1 MPDATRGDPG
11 SLPPAPA
18 PPPATAPPPPRRWF
32 GSVRLRATV
41 AVAALFGVALTLGVL
56 GFVHLVR
63 DRLVEEVHTADRA
76 ALEHLARDL
85 QASSTLPAVL
95 PVPADRPSAQ
105 LQVVAPDGEVL
116 AASASLAGTPSLLPV
131 DQLATV
137 TGPVTSGPRPVP
149 TTPVPGGAP
158 ANRQPTPAGPLGAR
172 PPAQAS
178 GGQGQPGPAGPVG
191 PVGAPAGRPAGTA
204 LPAPVAGVEDV
215 RRGADLP
222 GQPAPGSDWALTSVR
237 SPSPYGPVTL
247 VAATPLDDVQAG
259 LTELTQALAV
269 AIPVLVALI
278 AAMAWVLVGRAL
290 RPVHA
295 ITDQADRI
303 TAANLHERVPM
314 PGGDDEITHLART
327 MNAMLGRLEASTT
340 RQRRFVS
347 DASHELRSPV
357 AAIRTEV
364 EVALLHPDRADWA
377 VVARN
382 VLAEDERLDR
392 IVTDLLLLARLDED
406 PGRARPTVEVDLDEL
421 VRAEAARTR
430 RLPVDLTGVRPAK
443 VPGRPEELARLVG
456 HLLDNAA
463 RHGRHQVAVA
473 VVPDGRRVVLT
484 VDDDG
489 AGIPPARRAE
499 VFARFGRLEEAR
511 ARDTGGAGLGLAVV
525 RRIVQAHGGQVHV
538 DEAPLGGARVVVEL
552 PAVPVP

>member
-1 MPDATRGDPG
+1 MADGPR
-11 SLPPAPA
+11 
-18 PPPATAPPPPRRWF
+18 RRWF

-41 AVAALFGVALTLGVL
+41 AVAALFAVALSAGAAA
-56 GFVHLVR
+56 FVHLVR
-63 DRLVEEVHTADRA
+63 DRLVDEVHTADRA
-76 ALEHLARDL
+76 ALDHLARDL
-85 QASSTLPAVL
+85 QSTTDLPTVL

-105 LQVVAPDGEVL
+105 LQVVTPDGQVL
-116 AASASLAGTPSLLPV
+116 AASASLAGVPSLLPA
-131 DQLATV
+131 DQLVPVA
-137 TGPVTSGPRPVP
+137 GPAAAPA
-149 TTPVPGGAP
+149 PGGAVGGAP
-158 ANRQPTPAGPLGAR
+158 VAR
-172 PPAQAS
+172 PP
-178 GGQGQPGPAGPVG
+178 GQP
-191 PVGAPAGRPAGTA
+191 APAGRAPAPVARPTTS
-204 LPAPVAGVEDV
+204 LPPPVAGVEDV
-215 RRGADLP
+215 QRGADLP
-222 GQPAPGSDWALTSVR
+222 GQPAPASDWALTSVR
-237 SPSPYGPVTL
+237 TLSPHGPITL

-259 LTELTQALAV
+259 LTELTRALVV
-269 AIPVLVALI
+269 AIPLLVALI
-278 AAMAWVLVGRAL
+278 ALMAWVLVGRAL

-295 ITDQADRI
+295 ITEQADRI

-327 MNAMLGRLEASTT
+327 MNAMLGRLEASTA
-340 RQRRFVS
+340 RQRRFVA

-357 AAIRTEV
+357 ASIRTEM
-364 EVALLHPDRADWA
+364 EVALLHPERADWPA
-377 VVARN
+377 VASN

-392 IVTDLLLLARLDED
+392 IVTDLLLLARLDEGAG
-406 PGRARPTVEVDLDEL
+406 PARPTVEIDLDAL

-430 RLPVDLTGVRPAK
+430 RVPVDASAVGPAK
-443 VPGRPEELARLVG
+443 VPGRPEELTRLVG

-463 RHGRHQVAVA
+463 RHARQQVVVALA
-473 VVPDGRRVVLT
+473 VVGSRAVLT

-489 AGIPPARRAE
+489 EGIPPARRAE

>member
-1 MPDATRGDPG
+1 MPEAAAGDPG
-11 SLPPAPA
+11 PPSPA
-18 PPPATAPPPPRRWF
+18 PPPGRRWF

-85 QASSTLPAVL
+85 QASSVLPAVL

-116 AASASLAGTPSLLPV
+116 AASASLAGTPSLLPA
-131 DQLATV
+131 DQLAAV
-137 TGPVTSGPRPVP
+137 AGPGPAGARPVP
-149 TTPVPGGAP
+149 TPTPTPAPGGAP

-172 PPAQAS
+172 PPAQ
-178 GGQGQPGPAGPVG
+178 GQGQGGQVGPVG
-191 PVGAPAGRPAGTA
+191 PAGAPAARPAGTS
-204 LPAPVAGVEDV
+204 LPAPVPGVEDV

-222 GQPAPGSDWALTSVR
+222 GQPAPGSDWALTSVG

-259 LTELTQALAV
+259 LTELTRALAV

-327 MNAMLGRLEASTT
+327 MNAMLGRIEASTA

-357 AAIRTEV
+357 AAIRTEM
-364 EVALLHPDRADWA
+364 EVALLHPDRADWP

-382 VLAEDERLDR
+382 VLAEDERLER
-392 IVTDLLLLARLDED
+392 IVTDLVLLARLDED

-421 VRAEAARTR
+421 VRAEAARAR

-463 RHGRHQVAVA
+463 RHGHHQVAVA
-473 VVPDGRRVVLT
+473 VVPDGRHVVLT

-538 DEAPLGGARVVVEL
+538 DEAPLGGARFVVEL